1 MADCSSLRK
10 PNVDGD
16 DRPGNRKRKN
26 PSDDVNDYSEAD
38 ESDDCE
44 IKVMTANGRIISVE
58 VKELDT
64 IRTIKLQIEDREGI
78 SCCQQE
84 LIFNEMLLHDTDTL
98 EDLCIDKGSTLKL
111 MRNSRM
117 NIFVQTPSP
126 YHLIYSLQVKPSDT
140 IGNVKAKLRSH
151 YGCIWDVLVFNEIV
165 LDDDNDTL
173 ADFNIINGST
183 LTCIAKSVK
192 SMTIFVDSYTG
203 KTFSL
208 SVHCTDTITKV
219 KSGIE
224 HREGIPIDEQV
235 LIFNKMV
242 LEDSGTVLDFQ
253 INRKSTLTLLHRSR
267 GFMKI
272 FINTLTGEGI
282 MKIFIKTLT
291 GDQTITLE
299 VKPSYTIHN
308 IKAKIQDEVHIPL
321 NAQELIFNKMVLH
334 DTDTLASYNI
344 NNKSTLTVMRIS
356 RGFMHIFIKTF
367 SGKTIALEVKPFYT
381 IQNVKSAI
389 YNMEGIP
396 NCQQRLI
403 FNGKRLGDSQYE
415 KQLGDSRTLADY
427 NVHHESTIHLVL
439 ILRGGMMKVID

>member
-1 MADCSSLRK
+1 MADGSSLRK
-10 PNVDGD
+10 QNV
-16 DRPGNRKRKN
+16 PGNRKRKN
-26 PSDDVNDYSEAD
+26 PIDDVDDYSEAD

-44 IKVMTANGRIISVE
+44 IKVMTANGRIISLE

-117 NIFVQTPSP
+117 NIFVQTPGP

-140 IGNVKAKLRSH
+140 IGNVKAKLHSH

-183 LTCIAKSVK
+183 LTCISKSVK
-192 SMTIFVDSYTG
+192 SMEIYVDSYTR
-203 KTFSL
+203 KTISL
-208 SVHCTDTITKV
+208 SVHRTDTITKV
-219 KSGIE
+219 KSEIE

-235 LIFNKMV
+235 LIFNIMV
-242 LEDSGTVLDFQ
+242 LEDRGTILDFQ

-267 GFMKI
+267 GSIKMS
-272 FINTLTGEGI
+272 LTGEGLV
-282 MKIFIKTLT
+282 KIFIKTLT

-308 IKAKIQDEVHIPL
+308 IKARIQDEVHIPL
-321 NAQELIFNKMVLH
+321 EAQELIFNKMVLH

-356 RGFMHIFIKTF
+356 RVFMHIFIKTPN
-367 SGKTIALEVKPFYT
+367 GKTITLKVKPSCT
-381 IQNVKSAI
+381 IQKVKSTI
-389 YNMEGIP
+389 YNLTGIP
-396 NCQQRLI
+396 HCHQGLV
-403 FNGKRLGDSQYE
+403 FNGKLLGDGQYV

-427 NVHHESTIHLVL
+427 DVHHESTIHIVL
-439 ILRGGMMKVID
+439 RLRGGMN